1 MLSHTIMY
9 LSSLIPA
16 LLAMSFYTLMERKF
30 LGYSQ
35 LRKGPNKVSI
45 MGILQPM
52 SDALKLFTKELNM
65 PMLSNSAPF
74 ILSPMINLT
83 LSLIL
88 WSIMPS
94 PSPFIMFS
102 FSLMFFLCISS
113 LNVYTTMI
121 AGWVSNSKYSLL
133 GALRSVAQTISYEVT
148 MALILIWILLFTS
161 TYNLQKTFQST
172 FFSMILVMPIMSY
185 IWMVIILAET
195 NRTPFD
201 LTEGESELVSGFNT
215 EYSSGLFAMLFMAEY
230 MNMMILSFLT
240 MSILIANQKIMNSVE
255 APMIIKTLIM
265 MTLFLW
271 SRATMPRMRYDRLMS
286 LTWTSFLPI
295 SLVSLIIATNII

>member
-1 MLSHTIMY
+1 MLSHILMY

-35 LRKGPNKVSI
+35 LRKGPNKVSV

-52 SDALKLFTKELNM
+52 SDALKLFTKELNL
-65 PMLSNSAPF
+65 PTVSNVAPF
-74 ILSPMINLT
+74 IVAPMINLI
-83 LSLIL
+83 LSLVL

-94 PSPFIMFS
+94 PSPFLMFS

-113 LNVYTTMI
+113 LNVYTTLV

-161 TYNLQKTFQST
+161 TYNMQKLFQST
-172 FFSMILVMPIMSY
+172 YFSVMLVMPIMSY
-185 IWMVIILAET
+185 IWIVVILAET

-230 MNMMILSFLT
+230 MNMMILSIFTTSMLITNQSFMYMSEVT
-240 MSILIANQKIMNSVE
+240 MTTKA
-255 APMIIKTLIM
+255 LIM
-265 MTLFLW
+265 MMLFLW
-271 SRATMPRMRYDRLMS
+271 SRATLPRMRYDRLMN
-286 LTWTSFLPI
+286 LTWMSFLPI
-295 SLVSLIIATNII
+295 SLTCLIMTTNII